1 MTTANPLTGMPP
13 SLQEN
18 MSKVKTGHPKG
29 LYVLFFTEM
38 WERCS
43 YYGMRALLVLYM
55 TQHLLVDPA
64 RAKTVLGYH
73 AFESLLFL
81 IFGQLNVQQ
90 ISSQIYG
97 LYTAFVYLTPLIGGF
112 IADRW
117 WGQHRSVYLGGILMA
132 TGQFLLASEHL
143 FLVGLAFLILGNG
156 FFKPNISTQVGNL
169 YAAGDSRRD
178 SAFMIFYMGV
188 NLGAFLSPLICGT
201 LGQKVGWNYGF
212 AAAGIGMVLGLV
224 VYHFGRHLVPHETP
238 SQRQAKVA
246 AAVGGLT
253 AAEWKRIG
261 VICLLCFLNIVF
273 WGIYEQQGNTLQL
286 WADGQTDWN
295 LLGWEMPSTWYQS
308 FNPAFIFIFT
318 PLIVALWKRQA
329 ARGREP
335 STVAK
340 MGMGCVLLGLGYVI
354 MVFAARAFTG
364 DKQNLMWLV
373 TSTWVFTMGE
383 LYLSPVGLSMITKV
397 APARTVS
404 TMMGVWY
411 LSSFFGNYAA
421 GFFGS
426 FYSVMTK
433 VHFFGL
439 LAIAGII
446 VGCVF
451 FLIRR
456 PVVRVMQTKM

>member
-1 MTTANPLTGMPP
+1 
-13 SLQEN
+13 
-18 MSKVKTGHPKG
+18 
-29 LYVLFFTEM
+29 
-38 WERCS
+38 
-43 YYGMRALLVLYM
+43 
-55 TQHLLVDPA
+55 
-64 RAKTVLGYH
+64 
-73 AFESLLFL
+73 
-81 IFGQLNVQQ
+81 
-90 ISSQIYG
+90 
-97 LYTAFVYLTPLIGGF
+97 
-112 IADRW
+112 
-117 WGQHRSVYLGGILMA
+117 
-132 TGQFLLASEHL
+132 
-143 FLVGLAFLILGNG
+143 
-156 FFKPNISTQVGNL
+156 
-169 YAAGDSRRD
+169 
-178 SAFMIFYMGV
+178 
-188 NLGAFLSPLICGT
+188 
-201 LGQKVGWNYGF
+201 
-212 AAAGIGMVLGLV
+212 
-224 VYHFGRHLVPHETP
+224 
-238 SQRQAKVA
+238 VA
-246 AAVGGLT
+246 AAAGGLT

>member
-1 MTTANPLTGMPP
+1 
-13 SLQEN
+13 
-18 MSKVKTGHPKG
+18 
-29 LYVLFFTEM
+29 
-38 WERCS
+38 
-43 YYGMRALLVLYM
+43 
-55 TQHLLVDPA
+55 
-64 RAKTVLGYH
+64 
-73 AFESLLFL
+73 
-81 IFGQLNVQQ
+81 
-90 ISSQIYG
+90 
-97 LYTAFVYLTPLIGGF
+97 
-112 IADRW
+112 
-117 WGQHRSVYLGGILMA
+117 MA

-143 FLVGLAFLILGNG
+143 FLVALVFLIVGNG

-201 LGQKVGWNYGF
+201 LGQKVGWHYGF

-246 AAVGGLT
+246 ADAGGLT

-261 VICLLCFLNIVF
+261 VLCLLCFLNIVF

-295 LLGWEMPSTWYQS
+295 LFGWEMPSTWYQS

-329 ARGREP
+329 ARDREP

-383 LYLSPVGLSMITKV
+383 LYLSPVGLSMVTKV

-446 VGCVF
+446 TGCVF

-456 PVVRVMQTKM
+456 PVVRVMQTKH